1 MTRSVVAEGQAVAQP
16 LTDKIVMVT
25 GAASGIGRA
34 SAALF
39 AERGAKVIV
48 SDRDVAG
55 GEETVAAIERAGGVA
70 RFVALDVTEGAQVQ
84 AAVDFA
90 VRAFGRLDGAF
101 NNAGFSGPN
110 ASFVDLDDATY
121 ARTMDVNVKSVW
133 LCMRAQLRQMRAQ
146 GGGGSIVNTA
156 SAGGLRGMAKQAVYS
171 ASKHA
176 VIGLTKSAAL
186 EFARSGSRVN
196 AICPGVVETPMTRG
210 ILNGDERLEKAFLG
224 WQPSG
229 RFGRPEEIGEAAAWL
244 LSDAASFVTGIAM
257 SVDGGVM
264 A

>member
-1 MTRSVVAEGQAVAQP
+1 MSATMSLSGKVV
-16 LTDKIVMVT
+16 IVT

-34 SAALF
+34 SARLF
-39 AERGAKVIV
+39 ATQGAKVV
-48 SDRDVAG
+48 VADRDAAG
-55 GEETVAAIERAGGVA
+55 GEAAAGEIVDAGGEA
-70 RFVALDVTEGAQVQ
+70 AFVELDVTDERAVQ
-84 AAVDFA
+84 GSVDFA
-90 VRAFGRLDGAF
+90 VRRYGRLDGAF

-110 ASFVDLDDATY
+110 ASLLDLDGAAYDKI
-121 ARTMDVNVKSVW
+121 MDINVRSIW
-133 LCMRAQLRQMRAQ
+133 FCMRAQLRQMREQ
-146 GGGGSIVNTA
+146 GGSGSIVNTA
-156 SAGGLRGMAKQAVYS
+156 SAGGLRGMAKQAVYA

-186 EFARSGSRVN
+186 EFARKGLRIN

-210 ILNGDERLEKAFLG
+210 IINGDEKLERAFLG

-229 RFGRPEEIGEAAAWL
+229 RFGEPGEIGAAAAWL
-244 LSDAASFVTGIAM
+244 LSDQASFVTGVAL

>member
-1 MTRSVVAEGQAVAQP
+1 MKQLSDKVV
-16 LTDKIVMVT
+16 LVT

-34 SAALF
+34 SAILF
-39 AERGAKVIV
+39 AQKGAKLVLA
-48 SDRDVAG
+48 DRDAG
-55 GEETVAAIERAGGVA
+55 GEETAAMIARAGGEA
-70 RFVALDVTEGAQVQ
+70 RFVVMDVTDEAQVQ
-84 AAVDFA
+84 AGVDLA

-101 NNAGFSGPN
+101 NNAGFSGSN
-110 ASFVDLDDATY
+110 AGFLDVDDATY
-121 ARTMDVNVKSVW
+121 AKTMDVNVRSIW

-186 EFARSGSRVN
+186 EFARTGPRVN
-196 AICPGVVETPMTRG
+196 AICPGVIETPMTRG
-210 ILNGDERLEKAFLG
+210 IINDDERLEKAFLG

-229 RFGRPEEIGEAAAWL
+229 RFGRPDEIGEAAAWL
-244 LSDAASFVTGIAM
+244 LSDEASFVTGIAM

>member
-1 MTRSVVAEGQAVAQP
+1 M
-16 LTDKIVMVT
+16 DKVILVT

-34 SAALF
+34 SAVLF
-39 AERGAKVIV
+39 AQQGAKVIV
-48 SDRDVAG
+48 ADRDRRG
-55 GEETVAAIERAGGVA
+55 GEETAAMIEGDGGEA
-70 RFVALDVTEGAQVQ
+70 RFALMDVTEETQVQ
-84 AAVDFA
+84 SGVDLAVS
-90 VRAFGRLDGAF
+90 AFGRLDGAF

-110 ASFVDLDDATY
+110 VSLLDGDEADY
-121 ARTMDVNVKSVW
+121 AGIMDINVKSVW
-133 LCMRAQLRQMRAQ
+133 LCMRAQLRQMKAQ
-146 GGGGSIVNTA
+146 GDAGSIVNTA

-176 VIGLTKSAAL
+176 VIGLTRSAAL
-186 EFARSGSRVN
+186 EFARRGLRVN
-196 AICPGVVETPMTRG
+196 AVCPGVVETPMVRG

-229 RFGRPEEIGEAAAWL
+229 RFGRPEEIAEAAAWL
-244 LSDAASFVTGIAM
+244 LSDSASFVTGIAM